1 MRPNSETPFFYR
13 FSRTLCCIFLVRSC
27 FGLDTF
33 GSIVQFW
40 MQFLLILATEHH
52 NLKCQFLLGL
62 LTGEPC
68 INLFPYLVN
77 KKCNKNCVWAGY
89 IFMSWRSILRY
100 VIIWTWIQYDQNL
113 LNTRA
118 QNTMLNWKNVGQ
130 NLKTVKNLQVYQYL
144 YLNQNFKILLHH
156 CMYCKLQ
163 FPSLPCFHWNS

>member
-1 MRPNSETPFFYR
+1 MSSFGLIEKYEAVFYLQSNFTCFCKGTDRHLVFYDCSLILMRPNSETPFFYR
-13 FSRTLCCIFLVRSC
+13 FSRTLCCIILVTSC

-62 LTGEPC
+62 LTGELC

-89 IFMSWRSILRY
+89 IFMSWRSILY
-100 VIIWTWIQYDQNL
+100 FL
-113 LNTRA
+113 L
-118 QNTMLNWKNVGQ
+118 
-130 NLKTVKNLQVYQYL
+130 
-144 YLNQNFKILLHH
+144 
-156 CMYCKLQ
+156 
-163 FPSLPCFHWNS
+163 

>member
-1 MRPNSETPFFYR
+1 MYDLAPRPQNTSQID
-13 FSRTLCCIFLVRSC
+13 LCSTVRCC

-100 VIIWTWIQYDQNL
+100 VIIWTWIQYDQNF
-113 LNTRA
+113 LNSLSSKY
-118 QNTMLNWKNVGQ
+118 NVELKKMLVRISKQ
-130 NLKTVKNLQVYQYL
+130 
-144 YLNQNFKILLHH
+144 
-156 CMYCKLQ
+156 
-163 FPSLPCFHWNS
+163 